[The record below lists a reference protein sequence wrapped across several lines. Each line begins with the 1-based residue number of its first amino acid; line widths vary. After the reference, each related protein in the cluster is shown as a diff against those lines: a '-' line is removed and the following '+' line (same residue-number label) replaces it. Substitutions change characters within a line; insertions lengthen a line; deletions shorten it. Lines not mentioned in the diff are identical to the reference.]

1 MQTLKPCTQSGTISR
16 NSPQSPLIRTQ
27 VVFDGGNRSTLW
39 INPQNQIQK
48 IPSVIKFL
56 ESWEEAEPT
65 KNSVLI
71 ENTNVKFCVGSLAA
85 DLGGRPVHEEDKCDL
100 AFLLALA
107 ALEPHPGQKVVT
119 VSKLFVAL
127 PDSRKQGDRELL
139 KRLEGTHEFK
149 RNGVEIIAT
158 VREVVPVDET
168 RGAYTFATKWGLY
181 RSAKHINGVLD
192 LGGGTAIA
200 RLYAPGGTLLR
211 KADCLLPG
219 TNALSA
225 KINAALIPVTGY
237 SQDSGLIMDAI
248 EDGSFEIG
256 TSGINFQPQ
265 FFKCRDEWLTEI
277 RGKLKTSWGEYFSRI
292 GEVLIIG
299 GSAPLAEPLEAATK
313 GRFRIVKHSQITNFA
328 QYINLRGM
336 EAM

>member
-1 MQTLKPCTQSGTISR
+1 MT
-16 NSPQSPLIRTQ
+16 QSPLIRHN
-27 VVFDGGNRSTLW
+27 VCFDGGKRSTLW

-56 ESWEEAEPT
+56 EDWEEAEPT

-71 ENTNVKFCVGSLAA
+71 EHNKVKICVGSLAA
-85 DLGGRPVHEEDKCDL
+85 DLGGRPVHEENKCDL

-107 ALEPHPGQKVVT
+107 ALEPNDGQKVVT
-119 VSKLFVAL
+119 VEKLFVAL

-149 RNGVEIIAT
+149 RNGVEVIAT
-158 VREVVPVDET
+158 VREVVPIDET
-168 RGAYTFATKWGLY
+168 RGAYAFATKWGIY
-181 RSAKHINGVLD
+181 RSLKHINGVLD

-219 TNALSA
+219 TNALAA
-225 KINAALIPVTGY
+225 KINASLLSVTGY
-237 SQDSGLIMDAI
+237 SQDLGLIMDAI
-248 EDGSFEIG
+248 EDGSFQIG
-256 TSGINFQPQ
+256 TSDISFDNQ
-265 FFKCRDEWLTEI
+265 FSRCRDEWLTEI

-299 GSAPLAEPLEAATK
+299 GSAPLAEPLESATK
-313 GRFRIVKHSQITNFA
+313 GRFKIAKHSQIPNFA
-328 QYINLRGM
+328 QFINLRGM
-336 EAM
+336 EVM